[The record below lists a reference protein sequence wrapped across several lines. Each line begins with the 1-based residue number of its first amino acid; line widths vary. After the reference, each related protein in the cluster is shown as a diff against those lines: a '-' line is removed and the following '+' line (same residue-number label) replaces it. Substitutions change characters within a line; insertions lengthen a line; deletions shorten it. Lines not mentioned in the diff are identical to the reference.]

1 MLPVLRLLGLRLM
14 YFLLVLGVLTVAP
27 LGLDLMLR
35 VLIAFAVSMVL
46 SLFLLRRERQEV
58 TERVVTV
65 VDARRERRR
74 QGKG

>member
-1 MLPVLRLLGLRLM
+1 M
-14 YFLLVLGVLTVAP
+14 YFLLVFGVLTVAP
-27 LGLDLMLR
+27 LGLDLMVR

-58 TERVVTV
+58 AERVVTT